1 MNLAVALFIALL
13 GLASVNAG
21 EAPPVAQDPAV
32 ELRLN
37 KISEELR
44 CLVCQ
49 NESLA
54 ASRADLAVDL
64 RREIRARIAKGETDD
79 AIREF
84 LVARYGDFVLYR
96 PPFKATTMLLWL
108 GPLIFALTGFA
119 VLFLHLRHR
128 ARNNS
133 PDQNPAD
140 DLTEDAT
147 LSDTER
153 AALEAMLQEDRGHR
167 P

>member
-1 MNLAVALFIALL
+1 MKLLALIFAAFGVT
-13 GLASVNAG
+13 LAIAG
-21 EAPPVAQDPAV
+21 EAQPVASDPVV
-32 ELRLN
+32 ETRLN

-64 RREIRARIAKGETDD
+64 RREIRARIAKGESDES
-79 AIREF
+79 IRDF

-96 PPFKATTMLLWL
+96 PPFKATTLLLWL
-108 GPLIFALTGFA
+108 GPAILALAGFLA
-119 VLFLHLRHR
+119 LFIHLRRR
-128 ARNNS
+128 ARGAAQNNAQALE
-133 PDQNPAD
+133 PVLENA
-140 DLTEDAT
+140 A
-147 LSDTER
+147 LSEAER
-153 AALEAMLQEDRGHR
+153 ARLRELLDDAPGNR

>member
-1 MNLAVALFIALL
+1 MKLALALLVALF
-13 GLASVNAG
+13 GFASANAG
-21 EAPPVAQDPAV
+21 EAPAAAQDPAV

-64 RREIRARIAKGETDD
+64 RREIRARIAKGDSDD

-96 PPFKATTMLLWL
+96 PPFKASTMLLWL

-119 VLFLHLRHR
+119 VLFLHLRR
-128 ARNNS
+128 RVRNN
-133 PDQNPAD
+133 PPRQNPAD
-140 DLTEDAT
+140 DLTEDAA
-147 LSDTER
+147 LSDMER

>member
-119 VLFLHLRHR
+119 VLFLHLRRR